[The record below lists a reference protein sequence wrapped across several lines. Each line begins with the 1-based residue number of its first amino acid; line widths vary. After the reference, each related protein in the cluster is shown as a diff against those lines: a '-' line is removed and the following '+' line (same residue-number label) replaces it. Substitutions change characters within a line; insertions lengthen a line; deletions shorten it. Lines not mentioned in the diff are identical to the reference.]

1 MHPSSERTLRIL
13 VVEPWLGGSHE
24 AFWNAWARRSAH
36 QVEITGLPA
45 RQWKWRMRAGA
56 WELAR
61 MLAEADPP
69 DLLVVSDYLELPAFY
84 GFLGETWSRVPAIL
98 YFHENQLTYPGNR
111 EVLDPDRDLQFG
123 FTNVLS
129 CLRAAGIVFNSRFH
143 RRDFEAAAGEL
154 LAVLPHPNP
163 REELERALSGARL
176 IPPGV
181 EIDAVPLGS
190 GAGAGAPLRVLY
202 NHRWEHDK
210 DPVCFLR
217 AVRRALDAGAALEL
231 VLLGERFDRL
241 PEGVAGALDS
251 LEEVTRHRGFVD
263 SRDEYLEWLGT
274 CDLAVS
280 TARHEFFGI
289 SVLEA
294 MCAGAT
300 PLLPDRLSYPELVG
314 EALAAEALYPDEA
327 ALEDRLVAWARAPEP
342 LRDPERRARMREVA
356 GRWSVERTVE
366 ELDALSREVTR
377 AHDRFCP

>member
-1 MHPSSERTLRIL
+1 LHPSSERPRRIL

-24 AFWNAWARRSAH
+24 AFWAAWAKRSAH
-36 QVEITGLPA
+36 QVEIVGLPG

-61 MLAEADPP
+61 KLVETDPP

-84 GFLGETWSRVPAIL
+84 GFLGEAWSRVPGL
-98 YFHENQLTYPGNR
+98 VYFHENQLTYPGSR
-111 EVLDPDRDLQFG
+111 EVLDPTRDLQFG

-143 RRDFEAAAGEL
+143 RRDFEAAAREL

-163 REELERALSGARL
+163 REELLRALSGARV

-190 GAGAGAPLRVLY
+190 GAGAGSPLRVLY

-210 DPVCFLR
+210 DPAGFLR
-217 AVRRALDAGAALEL
+217 AVRGALDAGARLEL

-241 PEGVAGALDS
+241 PEGVASALGS
-251 LEEVTRHRGFVD
+251 LEEVTRHRGYVP
-263 SRDEYLEWLGT
+263 SRDAYVEWLGT

-289 SVLEA
+289 ATLEA

-314 EALAAEALYPDEA
+314 ERLAGEALYPDEA
-327 ALEDRLVAWARAPEP
+327 TLERRLVAWARAPEA

-356 GRWSVERTVE
+356 GRWSIERTVE
-366 ELDALSREVTR
+366 ELDALARE
-377 AHDRFCP
+377 RFCP